1 MCCSLCE
8 YLEKIALQSRNPVR
22 LLGRDPLTIM
32 KNLNTTEIT
41 DFNEKRLDI
50 YASAV
55 AFWELGMKNKR
66 NAN

>member
-1 MCCSLCE
+1 MLLLVRIFRKNS
-8 YLEKIALQSRNPVR
+8 IAEQKSSPAT
-22 LLGRDPLTIM
+22 GRDPLIIM

>member
-1 MCCSLCE
+1 
-8 YLEKIALQSRNPVR
+8 
-22 LLGRDPLTIM
+22 M

-41 DFNEKRLDI
+41 DFNDKRLDI
-50 YASAV
+50 YARAV

>member
-1 MCCSLCE
+1 MLLLVRIFRKNS
-8 YLEKIALQSRNPVR
+8 IAEQKFSPATGKRPFNNYE
-22 LLGRDPLTIM
+22 
-32 KNLNTTEIT
+32 NLNTTEIT

>member
-1 MCCSLCE
+1 
-8 YLEKIALQSRNPVR
+8 
-22 LLGRDPLTIM
+22 M

-55 AFWELGMKNKR
+55 AFWELGMKKR
-66 NAN
+66 EMRIKL